1 MKIIKRSGSE
11 VTFDISK
18 IMAAVAKA
26 NKEVVHS
33 ERLSDEQIETI
44 SDNVESICQEMNRSL
59 NVEEIQ
65 DLVEDQIMGM
75 QAFSVARKLRK
86 RAAQHTPNGYR
97 HRLSQALR
105 PVTGRQYGAALG
117 PFPIALQSVRLCA

>member
-65 DLVEDQIMGM
+65 DLVEILIMILR
-75 QAFSVARKLRK
+75 AFAVAR
-86 RAAQHTPNGYR
+86 
-97 HRLSQALR
+97 
-105 PVTGRQYGAALG
+105 
-117 PFPIALQSVRLCA
+117 

>member
-44 SDNVESICQEMNRSL
+44 SDKCREHLPGDE
-59 NVEEIQ
+59 
-65 DLVEDQIMGM
+65 QI
-75 QAFSVARKLRK
+75 
-86 RAAQHTPNGYR
+86 T
-97 HRLSQALR
+97 
-105 PVTGRQYGAALG
+105 
-117 PFPIALQSVRLCA
+117 

>member
-65 DLVEDQIMGM
+65 DLVENQIIWTSFI
-75 QAFSVARKLRK
+75 QFEI
-86 RAAQHTPNGYR
+86 N
-97 HRLSQALR
+97 
-105 PVTGRQYGAALG
+105 VT
-117 PFPIALQSVRLCA
+117 